1 MMTLTELYATKKCVA
16 TAHRGACGLYPENTL
31 LAMGKAIEFGAD
43 IIEFDLR
50 LTKDGIPVL
59 LHDRTIDRTSNG
71 KGEPGEYTL
80 AELREFNFSHFR
92 SIWGERLEHPSYEKL
107 AIPTFEDI
115 LAAFHD
121 KVCMN
126 IQVYDSSEH
135 SLRTICE
142 LYRKYNMF
150 DKGFLAMSSFEEA
163 EVVRK
168 IDPEVEVAVLG
179 AWKLRATTPELK
191 KCKEF
196 GCRFVQPPIE
206 TLTDETFAVCREL
219 GLYSNV
225 FFADT
230 DVEIRKLV
238 KDGAAGILSNR
249 VDLLRET
256 LDSIR

>member
-1 MMTLTELYATKKCVA
+1 
-16 TAHRGACGLYPENTL
+16 
-31 LAMGKAIEFGAD
+31 
-43 IIEFDLR
+43 
-50 LTKDGIPVL
+50 
-59 LHDRTIDRTSNG
+59 
-71 KGEPGEYTL
+71 
-80 AELREFNFSHFR
+80 
-92 SIWGERLEHPSYEKL
+92 
-107 AIPTFEDI
+107 
-115 LAAFHD
+115 
-121 KVCMN
+121 
-126 IQVYDSSEH
+126 
-135 SLRTICE
+135 
-142 LYRKYNMF
+142 MF

-163 EVVRK
+163 EAVRK

-179 AWKLRATTPELK
+179 AWHLRATTPELK

>member
-1 MMTLTELYATKKCVA
+1 M
-16 TAHRGACGLYPENTL
+16 
-31 LAMGKAIEFGAD
+31 
-43 IIEFDLR
+43 
-50 LTKDGIPVL
+50 
-59 LHDRTIDRTSNG
+59 
-71 KGEPGEYTL
+71 
-80 AELREFNFSHFR
+80 
-92 SIWGERLEHPSYEKL
+92 
-107 AIPTFEDI
+107 
-115 LAAFHD
+115 
-121 KVCMN
+121 
-126 IQVYDSSEH
+126 
-135 SLRTICE
+135 
-142 LYRKYNMF
+142 
-150 DKGFLAMSSFEEA
+150 
-163 EVVRK
+163 
-168 IDPEVEVAVLG
+168 AVLG
-179 AWKLRATTPELK
+179 AWNLRATTPELK